1 MFVICISTW
10 QSKTQSPNVPMFI
23 LLDSIWPILISGLLE
38 VQRMNQSCVGAE
50 LYELH
55 LWTSMVILLSATS
68 LSFLADEGRKS
79 KKYLQLFQMILGLVW
94 LRIMLPVKLQPVY
107 FSRVFCVI
115 LIPQSQ
121 YEKGKMTL
129 GKRLVSLNNPKK
141 Y

>member
-1 MFVICISTW
+1 
-10 QSKTQSPNVPMFI
+10 
-23 LLDSIWPILISGLLE
+23 
-38 VQRMNQSCVGAE
+38 MNYIYE
-50 LYELH
+50 RLWLYFY
-55 LWTSMVILLSATS
+55 SATS

-121 YEKGKMTL
+121 YKKGKMTL